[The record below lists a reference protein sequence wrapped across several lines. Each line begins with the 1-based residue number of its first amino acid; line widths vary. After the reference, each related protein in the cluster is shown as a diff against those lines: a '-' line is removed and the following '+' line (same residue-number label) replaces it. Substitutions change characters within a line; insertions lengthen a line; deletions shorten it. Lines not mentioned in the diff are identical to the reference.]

1 MGNSGVNASAIEFL
15 ETLLDYIDNP
25 TLCRRIVE
33 YILNPMFKVLKQV
46 VTNREY
52 IMQIQI
58 LNILKNIFFSSSFR
72 KKADSQEIRDFF
84 KSVFTNKIFINS
96 TLDGL
101 NTPFS
106 YVRSQFISFLTICI
120 PLIADFLEPNDCT
133 ECIRNIIFNY
143 YRIIKDL
150 GVNVLADVL
159 K

>member
-1 MGNSGVNASAIEFL
+1 MNASAVEFL

-33 YILNPMFKVLKQV
+33 FILNPLFKVLKQV

-84 KSVFTNKIFINS
+84 KCVFTNKTFINS
-96 TLDGL
+96 TL
-101 NTPFS
+101 
-106 YVRSQFISFLTICI
+106 
-120 PLIADFLEPNDCT
+120 
-133 ECIRNIIFNY
+133 
-143 YRIIKDL
+143 
-150 GVNVLADVL
+150 
-159 K
+159 

>member
-1 MGNSGVNASAIEFL
+1 M
-15 ETLLDYIDNP
+15 DYIDNP
-25 TLCRRIVE
+25 TLCHRIVDF
-33 YILNPMFKVLKQV
+33 ILNPLFKVLKQV
-46 VTNREY
+46 VMNREY

-58 LNILKNIFFSSSFR
+58 LNILKTIFFSSSFR

-84 KSVFTNKIFINS
+84 KTVFTNQNFLSS

-120 PLIADFLEPNDCT
+120 PLIADFLEPADCT
-133 ECIRNIIFNY
+133 GCIRNIIFNY

-150 GVNVLADVL
+150 RVNLLTDVL
-159 K
+159 KDEQ